1 MKNNP
6 DANTFSNASSAFT
19 NQQKLKKSTQSI
31 INTEPFKDA
40 DYIQK

>member
-6 DANTFSNASSAFT
+6 GTNTFSNASSAFT

-31 INTEPFKDA
+31 INTEPFKEA
-40 DYIQK
+40 EHIQK